1 MGRKH
6 EIDTLHRLRD
16 SLAYRMGL
24 ALKQLHVGLTAAI
37 EERLRADGMDLTR
50 PQAITLM
57 LLAERPGVS
66 NAELARLGGVSP
78 QTMHQILLRLAR
90 DGLVTRTPHP
100 TRIRMLSFAIT
111 AEGLDRVT
119 RGAATGADGDRGR
132 ARAPAARGADAAGG
146 PAHAL
151 RGGPAVGRRL
161 VGARVAGA

>member
-1 MGRKH
+1 MGHKH

-16 SLAYRMGL
+16 SLAYRTGL

-50 PQAITLM
+50 PQALALM

-66 NAELARLGGVSP
+66 NAELARLGAVSP

-90 DGLVTRTPHP
+90 DGLVTRAPHP
-100 TRIRMLSFAIT
+100 TRVRMLSFAIT

-119 RGAATGADGDRGR
+119 RGAALAQTVIESALERLQ
-132 ARAPAARGADAAGG
+132 PAEQAQLV
-146 PAHAL
+146 AL
-151 RGGPAVGRRL
+151 LTRC
-161 VGARVAGA
+161 VAGLPSAEDS

>member
-119 RGAATGADGDRGR
+119 RGAALAQTVIEGALERLQ
-132 ARAPAARGADAAGG
+132 PAEQTQLV
-146 PAHAL
+146 AL
-151 RGGPAVGRRL
+151 LTRC
-161 VGARVAGA
+161 VAGLPSAEDS

>member
-90 DGLVTRTPHP
+90 DGLVTHPAPH
-100 TRIRMLSFAIT
+100 
-111 AEGLDRVT
+111 
-119 RGAATGADGDRGR
+119 ADT
-132 ARAPAARGADAAGG
+132 
-146 PAHAL
+146 HAVV
-151 RGGPAVGRRL
+151 RDHGRRT
-161 VGARVAGA
+161 GPGDPRRGDWRRR